1 MDNTLIDRI
10 VGVFSRA
17 AMPIVSCA
25 LAMAIA
31 FIPGTALAGA
41 DDEGDLDAPNAAAGG
56 TSAQSAQEDTAIDD
70 AVNIA
75 ADGKSASVEG
85 SPFAL
90 EDFSRSQVG
99 SNSDVNGVYAGYRYF
114 VSDESGSLAVVAA
127 DELTVVHVPPET
139 AQAVGFDAES
149 SESRGFLKQLLVALD
164 AQNSKGGATLS
175 AEGEWAFTGEPE
187 FERDGV
193 VYKFDQEL
201 KPGEFYVCVVGADGS
216 DVTQASNPSY
226 VRLTHADFATLAS
239 ADQVSVIGAPEG
251 FEALAS
257 FLKGIDYSPLWVT
270 LKTTLTAIVFI
281 FVLGLLAA
289 YFSLRI
295 PARAQD
301 IADSIFTIPM
311 VLPPTVCGFLL
322 LLAFGKNTAVGQ
334 WFIDIGFPLIFSWQA
349 TVLAAVVVAFPLMY
363 RSARG
368 AFENLDPNMLDA
380 ARTLGWSNAKIF
392 FKLMLPLSWSSI
404 AAGTVLSF
412 ARALGEFG
420 ATLFL
425 AGNYLGITRTI
436 PIAIYFEWM
445 NGCDADWPA
454 EHGCRVT
461 IIRARPRR
469 VRRHAVLGRQLLGD
483 HAHHP
488 HRHLLRVDERQHR
501 RGHFLDGCHHGVQL
515 RGHPVHQPVE
525 QAHHELSQGDGSV
538 MGPVILSAARSAES
552 RDPARRKPSVFGKEL
567 PK

>member
-216 DVTQASNPSY
+216 DVTQASYPSY

-445 NGCDADWPA
+445 NGNTDVAIFW
-454 EHGCRVT
+454 T
-461 IIRARPRR
+461 IVIMLFSFVVILFINLWSRR
-469 VRRHAVLGRQLLGD
+469 TTSY
-483 HAHHP
+483 
-488 HRHLLRVDERQHR
+488 R
-501 RGHFLDGCHHGVQL
+501 RGM
-515 RGHPVHQPVE
+515 E
-525 QAHHELSQGDGSV
+525 A
-538 MGPVILSAARSAES
+538 
-552 RDPARRKPSVFGKEL
+552 
-567 PK
+567 

>member
-1 MDNTLIDRI
+1 MNNTLFTRI
-10 VGVFSRA
+10 APAFPRFAPLLA
-17 AMPIVSCA
+17 ACA

-31 FIPGTALAGA
+31 FVPGTAHAGA
-41 DDEGDLDAPNAAAGG
+41 DDEGDLDAPNAAAGAPAAS
-56 TSAQSAQEDTAIDD
+56 TAQDD
-70 AVNIA
+70 SSSDDVVSIA
-75 ADGKSASVEG
+75 ADGMSASIDG

-90 EDFSRSQVG
+90 ENFSRSQVG
-99 SNSDVNGVYAGYRYF
+99 SNGDVDGVYEGYRYF
-114 VSDESGSLAVVAA
+114 VSDEPGSLGVIAT
-127 DELTVVHVPPET
+127 DGLTVVYVPAE
-139 AQAVGFDAES
+139 AAEAVGFDAGS
-149 SESRGFLKQLLVALD
+149 SESRGYLKRLLVALD

-175 AEGEWAFTGEPE
+175 VEGEWVFSGQPE
-187 FERDGV
+187 IEQDGV
-193 VYKFDQEL
+193 AYRFDQEL
-201 KPGEFYVCVVGADGS
+201 KPGEYYACVVGADGS
-216 DVTQASNPSY
+216 DVTDASNPSY
-226 VRLTHADFATLAS
+226 VRLTHADFATLS
-239 ADQVSVIGAPEG
+239 PADQVSVVGAPEG
-251 FEALAS
+251 FAALAS
-257 FLKGIDYSPLWVT
+257 FLQNIDYSPLWVT

-281 FVLGLLAA
+281 FILGLLAA

-322 LLAFGKNTAVGQ
+322 LLAFGKNTALGQ

-349 TVLAAVVVAFPLMY
+349 TVIAAVVVAFPLMY

-425 AGNYLGITRTI
+425 AGNYLGVTRTI

-445 NGCDADWPA
+445 NGNTDVAIFWT
-454 EHGCRVT
+454 V
-461 IIRARPRR
+461 IIMIFSFIVILFINLWSRR
-469 VRRHAVLGRQLLGD
+469 TTKY
-483 HAHHP
+483 
-488 HRHLLRVDERQHR
+488 R
-501 RGHFLDGCHHGVQL
+501 RGAD
-515 RGHPVHQPVE
+515 
-525 QAHHELSQGDGSV
+525 A
-538 MGPVILSAARSAES
+538 
-552 RDPARRKPSVFGKEL
+552 
-567 PK
+567 

>member
-1 MDNTLIDRI
+1 MNNTLFTRI
-10 VGVFSRA
+10 APAFPRFALLLA
-17 AMPIVSCA
+17 ACA

-31 FIPGTALAGA
+31 FVPGTAHAGA
-41 DDEGDLDAPNAAAGG
+41 DDEGDLDAPNAAAGAPAAS
-56 TSAQSAQEDTAIDD
+56 TAQDD
-70 AVNIA
+70 SSSDDVVSIA
-75 ADGKSASVEG
+75 ADGMSASIDG

-90 EDFSRSQVG
+90 ENFSRSQVG
-99 SNSDVNGVYAGYRYF
+99 SNGDVDGVYEGYRYF
-114 VSDESGSLAVVAA
+114 VSDEPGSLGVIAT
-127 DELTVVHVPPET
+127 DGLTVVYVPAE
-139 AQAVGFDAES
+139 AAEAVGFDAGS
-149 SESRGFLKQLLVALD
+149 SESRGYLKRLLVALD

-175 AEGEWAFTGEPE
+175 VEGEWVFSGQPE
-187 FERDGV
+187 IEQDGV
-193 VYKFDQEL
+193 AYRFDQEL
-201 KPGEFYVCVVGADGS
+201 KPGEYYACVVGADGS
-216 DVTQASNPSY
+216 DVTDASNPSY
-226 VRLTHADFATLAS
+226 VRLTHADFATLS
-239 ADQVSVIGAPEG
+239 PADQVSVVGAPEG
-251 FEALAS
+251 FAALAS
-257 FLKGIDYSPLWVT
+257 FLRNIDYSPLWVT

-281 FVLGLLAA
+281 FILGLAAA

-322 LLAFGKNTAVGQ
+322 LLAFGKNTALGQ

-349 TVLAAVVVAFPLMY
+349 TVIAAVVVAFPLMY

-425 AGNYLGITRTI
+425 AGNYLGVTRTI

-445 NGCDADWPA
+445 NGNTDVAIFWT
-454 EHGCRVT
+454 V
-461 IIRARPRR
+461 IIMIFSFIVILFINLWSRR
-469 VRRHAVLGRQLLGD
+469 TTKY
-483 HAHHP
+483 
-488 HRHLLRVDERQHR
+488 R
-501 RGHFLDGCHHGVQL
+501 RGADT
-515 RGHPVHQPVE
+515 
-525 QAHHELSQGDGSV
+525 
-538 MGPVILSAARSAES
+538 
-552 RDPARRKPSVFGKEL
+552 
-567 PK
+567 

>member
-41 DDEGDLDAPNAAAGG
+41 DEEGDLDAPNAAAGG

-114 VSDESGSLAVVAA
+114 VSDESGSLAVVAT
-127 DELTVVHVPPET
+127 DELTVVHVPSET

-216 DVTQASNPSY
+216 DVTQASYPSY

-425 AGNYLGITRTI
+425 AGVKLSGCKNATAAVRAGERSVRLPKWGIEAATSAAVPEDVKALGVR
-436 PIAIYFEWM
+436 AFFLQ
-445 NGCDADWPA
+445 
-454 EHGCRVT
+454 RVDG
-461 IIRARPRR
+461 PGENCYR
-469 VRRHAVLGRQLLGD
+469 VRVDRVSDSRFERTVLLGFLD
-483 HAHHP
+483 RDESEAPTVSRTDDEMKYLHQ
-488 HRHLLRVDERQHR
+488 HLFWRVDK
-501 RGHFLDGCHHGVQL
+501 LAV
-515 RGHPVHQPVE
+515 PV
-525 QAHHELSQGDGSV
+525 D
-538 MGPVILSAARSAES
+538 
-552 RDPARRKPSVFGKEL
+552 EL
-567 PK
+567 PHEGEELWIRIPPDKVYLVSR